1 MVNHGRVRVC
11 APVRVRAHVRT
22 RMTRIVVGT
31 V

>member
-1 MVNHGRVRVC
+1 MGVCACVRVC